1 MVFECTGWRTVKV
14 RREEAGLSEVVPKA
28 LPVEVDIVVAV
39 AELLVEIGL
48 VGTYGT

>member
-1 MVFECTGWRTVKV
+1 MVFECTGWRTVEV

-28 LPVEVDIVVAV
+28 LPIEVDIVVAIV
-39 AELLVEIGL
+39 ELPVEIGL